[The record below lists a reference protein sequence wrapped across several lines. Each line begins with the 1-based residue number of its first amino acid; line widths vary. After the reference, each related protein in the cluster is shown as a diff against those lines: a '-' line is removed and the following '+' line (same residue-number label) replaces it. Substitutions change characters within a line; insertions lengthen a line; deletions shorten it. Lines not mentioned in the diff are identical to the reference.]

1 MADSV
6 RERVNPSV
14 EALQAKRW
22 KIFGVMMI
30 GWAMSLID
38 ISIVN
43 IAIPEIQRDLE
54 TDTDTTTWVIS
65 AYNIVFA
72 VLLVSMGRLADQ
84 FGRKRFFI
92 IGMTVFTVGSVLCAL
107 SWSID
112 WLIFF
117 RVVQGAGA
125 GILAPLGFAM
135 TVLIFPPEQRGRG
148 LALIAVVALVST
160 SLGPIIGAA
169 ILEVAE
175 WPWIFAA
182 NVPFGILGIL
192 LAIRVW
198 PETYDLSAAGR
209 RVDYLG
215 MGLLGLSVFSLTFA
229 LAEANARGWDDA
241 LILFLLQGSVLFA
254 GAFYLSQRYGKAGMI
269 TPALMKNRQ
278 FTGANT
284 AMVLFGAGAF
294 GALFLLSLVFQ
305 NLWGYDQWEAAL
317 ALLPVPLMGMVV
329 WPFIAGG
336 ADTRP
341 PRALAVPALLC
352 MSVGLVWFSFVPSTS
367 ESWFDY
373 LIMVPGLLLIGVGIG
388 AVFPSINVGAMGS
401 VSGPELGLASGIV
414 NTARQLGAAFGVA
427 LLVATVITASHY
439 TVDYA
444 IEDIRDANDKAELPP
459 ALAEGVGMR
468 KFADYVGQTTRRFD
482 PGPGFDELAAR
493 ETAGAA
499 RDAFGWGF
507 RVAALLVL
515 LAVPFARRMV
525 RTPAAARAADAKAR
539 EAAAEAALPGKAAVA
554 VPTAVASEHPPVAA
568 VPNGNVADRIEAL
581 ESSLATLRSEVGNA
595 GPGNG
600 NGDGAE
606 SSSEQDSGRP
616 ARRSARPRRF
626 R

>member
-1 MADSV
+1 MAEAK
-6 RERVNPSV
+6 RERVNPPV
-14 EALQAKRW
+14 EELQRNRW

-92 IGMTVFTVGSVLCAL
+92 IGMTVFTVGSALCAL
-107 SWSID
+107 AWSID
-112 WLIFF
+112 WLIFA

-135 TVLIFPPEQRGRG
+135 TVLVFPPEQRGRG

-160 SLGPIIGAA
+160 SIGPVLGAA
-169 ILEVAE
+169 ILEVAD
-175 WPWIFAA
+175 WPWIFLA

-209 RVDYLG
+209 RVDLLG
-215 MGLLGLSVFSLTFA
+215 MGLLGLAVFSLTFA
-229 LAEANARGWDDA
+229 LAEANSRGWDDA

-269 TPALMKNRQ
+269 TPALMRNRQ

-317 ALLPVPLMGMVV
+317 ALIPVPLMGMVV

-336 ADTRP
+336 ADTRA
-341 PRALAVPALLC
+341 PRDLAVPALLC
-352 MSVGLVWFSFVPSTS
+352 MAVGLVWFSFVPSTS
-367 ESWFDY
+367 ETWADY
-373 LIMVPGLLLIGVGIG
+373 LIVLPGLLLIGVGIG
-388 AVFPSINVGAMGS
+388 AVFPAINVGAMGS

-427 LLVATVITASHY
+427 LLVATVITASSY
-439 TVDYA
+439 TLDSA
-444 IEDIRDANDKAELPP
+444 REDIQDANDRAELPP

-468 KFADYVGQTTRRFD
+468 KFADYVGQSTRRFD
-482 PGPGFDELAAR
+482 PGPGFDEIAAR

-507 RVAALLVL
+507 RIAALLVA
-515 LAVPFARRMV
+515 LAVPFAGRMV
-525 RTPAAARAADAKAR
+525 RTPAAARAEDAKAR
-539 EAAAEAALPGKAAVA
+539 EAAGPGGGA
-554 VPTAVASEHPPVAA
+554 PVASETAPARVPEPAAA
-568 VPNGNVADRIEAL
+568 VSAPAHARPNGDVSERIQEL
-581 ESSLATLRSEVGNA
+581 ESSLAQLRSEVG
-595 GPGNG
+595 
-600 NGDGAE
+600 GAE
-606 SSSEQDSGRP
+606 GVNGGGDANGESP
-616 ARRSARPRRF
+616 APRRG
-626 R
+626 RTRRLR

>member
-6 RERVNPSV
+6 RERVNPPI
-14 EALQAKRW
+14 EELQRHRW

-92 IGMTVFTVGSVLCAL
+92 IGMTVFTVGSALCAL
-107 SWSID
+107 AWSID

-160 SLGPIIGAA
+160 SIGPVLGAA
-169 ILEVAE
+169 ILEVAD
-175 WPWIFAA
+175 WQWIFLA

-209 RVDYLG
+209 RVDLVG
-215 MGLLGLSVFSLTFA
+215 MALLGLAVFSLTFA
-229 LAEANARGWDDA
+229 LAEANSRGWDDA
-241 LILFLLQGSVLFA
+241 LILFLLQGSVLLT
-254 GAFYLSQRYGKAGMI
+254 GAFFLSQRYGKASMI
-269 TPALMKNRQ
+269 TPALMRNRQ

-336 ADTRP
+336 ADTRA

-352 MSVGLVWFSFVPSTS
+352 MAAGLVWFSFVPSTS
-367 ESWFDY
+367 ESWADY
-373 LIMVPGLLLIGVGIG
+373 LIVLPGLLLIGVGIG

-427 LLVATVITASHY
+427 LLVATVITASDY
-439 TVDYA
+439 TLDSA
-444 IEDIRDANDKAELPP
+444 REDIQDANDRAELPP
-459 ALAEGVGMR
+459 ALAEGVGLR
-468 KFADYVGQTTRRFD
+468 KFSDYVGQSTRRFD

-493 ETAGAA
+493 EAAGAA
-499 RDAFGWGF
+499 RNAFGWGF
-507 RVAALLVL
+507 RIAALLVL

-539 EAAAEAALPGKAAVA
+539 EAAATGAPPGAAA
-554 VPTAVASEHPPVAA
+554 
-568 VPNGNVADRIEAL
+568 
-581 ESSLATLRSEVGNA
+581 
-595 GPGNG
+595 
-600 NGDGAE
+600 
-606 SSSEQDSGRP
+606 
-616 ARRSARPRRF
+616 
-626 R
+626 